1 MEGGPDP
8 GRRDRKVEANVPPL
22 AKRAVDSPDAH
33 EEGKEGPP
41 VRRIG
46 PGRLVVAEAL
56 AARRDDE
63 MDAAAD
69 STDDADV
76 PRASDAATRREAGRR
91 ATEDAGDGRAPARRE
106 DGDPDEL

>member
-8 GRRDRKVEANVPPL
+8 GRRDRKVEAIVPPL
-22 AKRAVDSPDAH
+22 VRRDVDSPVAR
-33 EEGKEGPP
+33 EEGEEVPP
-41 VRRIG
+41 VQRGG

-56 AARRDDE
+56 AARRDVK

-91 ATEDAGDGRAPARRE
+91 ATEDAGDGRVPTRRE